1 MTQFNPT
8 NRMPRPRFTT
18 TLPSGPSVGLQA
30 AGIEDPVVGRDPA
43 GEQLQGAL
51 NEFTQTVGIAASIAT
66 RNENDRD
73 RAEARAERDAYRAQ
87 QRQINADN
95 LQWGAISRTIST
107 DVRERLPGDIDAIG
121 KGTFGWIPADEG
133 DPEKRMHRL
142 AEEATIDVPEAFRDR
157 AIDQFKAQW
166 ATRGLNAMYAKSKAD
181 QKQAKDTAIEGTTN
195 TVMLLADP
203 AKIGETMAEAKRT
216 IPGFTDD
223 DADEVVVS
231 AMLNTAKLGTPESA
245 AMVEGFKGYLGK
257 REVAARDQADRIV
270 EAGKQ
275 KAESERNKQFA
286 NEAAIIRDRAFD
298 RQTPPEKVKA
308 EIKASAKALGIEER
322 FVEDQIATVNTAIRH
337 RQDEEIK
344 RQVYE
349 SVANEVAARNFVSV
363 NATLSSVGDATTPP
377 TGLVQ
382 KIDFQPIPGLP
393 EELGGVK
400 VQRARFIEE
409 TRRQT
414 GVELENL
421 DTTDG
426 VNVTRWTRYV
436 RAMAG
441 SGIEDE
447 QQRNALLSLD
457 FNTTDKGAA
466 QTASP
471 QNARAAQR
479 YLLIKSINSNYA
491 ASLVASDPRAKKFY
505 DSVAI
510 DMLTPGAKLTPQII
524 NTAVAKGQVKPE
536 DESKPGD
543 KAYAE
548 VLKAAPNLSPSMVQY
563 AVRTYNEQKG
573 KAGAL
578 EYAVQ
583 EAQGRGVQLWQSW
596 AGWANWAVPFTRAND
611 SPSRPLVD
619 LGTLATEDASVRPAI
634 GTAMES
640 LLEERAKEINKLD
653 PTLKT
658 QATDLSLNYIGNGVW
673 EVEGIK
679 AGGLDDKYDNLFFVT
694 DAQVRERVGK
704 NADTAK
710 VEPLADLEK
719 QLEQARKYRAEIE
732 NYVKTGVL
740 PNIKG
745 AMSMGGMSDG
755 KAELQAIETKIKVR
769 RLQESKKNP

>member
-1 MTQFNPT
+1 MSQFNPT
-8 NRMPRPRFTT
+8 SRMPRPRFSTS
-18 TLPSGPSVGLQA
+18 LPSGPSVGLQA
-30 AGIEDPVVGRDPA
+30 AGIEDPIVGRDPA

-257 REVAARDQADRIV
+257 REVAARDQADRMV
-270 EAGKQ
+270 ETGRQ

-286 NEAAIIRDRAFD
+286 NEAAAIRDRAFD
-298 RQTPPEKVKA
+298 KRTPPEKVKA

-322 FVEDQIATVNTAIRH
+322 FVEDQIATVNTAIRQ
-337 RQDEEIK
+337 RQNEEIK
-344 RQVYE
+344 QQVYE
-349 SVANEVAARNFVSV
+349 NVANEVAARNFVAV
-363 NATLSSVGDATTPP
+363 NATLSSVGDASTPP

-409 TRRQT
+409 MRRQT

-421 DTTDG
+421 DRTDG

-510 DMLTPGAKLTPQII
+510 QMDTPGAVPNDNLIRIATAKGSAAPEDANLPSTAEYKAIIEKSPSLTP
-524 NTAVAKGQVKPE
+524 
-536 DESKPGD
+536 S
-543 KAYAE
+543 
-548 VLKAAPNLSPSMVQY
+548 LMQY
-563 AVRTYNEQKG
+563 AVRTYNDQKG
-573 KAGAL
+573 QAGAL
-578 EYAVQ
+578 EYAIK

-596 AGWANWAVPFTRAND
+596 AGWANPLIPFTYQND
-611 SPSRPLVD
+611 SPTRPMVD
-619 LGTLATEDASVRPAI
+619 LGTLTNEDPSVRPAI
-634 GTAMES
+634 GKAMES
-640 LLEERAKEINKLD
+640 LLEERAKEINKADTTLKID
-653 PTLKT
+653 PTELR
-658 QATDLSLNYIGNGVW
+658 LNYVGSGTWAVQ
-673 EVEGIK
+673 GIQ
-679 AGGLDDKYDNLFFVT
+679 AGKLDGKYAETWYVT
-694 DAQVRERVGK
+694 DSQIRSRVARD
-704 NADTAK
+704 ADKKET
-710 VEPLADLEK
+710 LADLEK
-719 QLEQARKYRAEIE
+719 QLAEAQAWQSKMEQATKNTKIPSMI
-732 NYVKTGVL
+732 VKIYDG
-740 PNIKG
+740 
-745 AMSMGGMSDG
+745 SMGIRD
-755 KAELQAIETKIKVR
+755 IETKIKVR
-769 RLQESKKNP
+769 KMHEQQNK